1 MEFNPYSEW
10 LGIPPS
16 QVPPTHYRL
25 LGIRDFETE
34 PGRIDRAA
42 RTQESRLRL
51 HRDGLNASLSQQLL
65 HEIEEARIT
74 LTDPAR
80 KADYDRQLRRGTT
93 PLLVRPD
100 PALILPETDTEEVD
114 LTSEVPLDPIADS
127 SRRLFPLSAALWAAF
142 ATVLALAILAG
153 IILAVTTIS

>member
-1 MEFNPYSEW
+1 
-10 LGIPPS
+10 
-16 QVPPTHYRL
+16 
-25 LGIRDFETE
+25 
-34 PGRIDRAA
+34 
-42 RTQESRLRL
+42 
-51 HRDGLNASLSQQLL
+51 
-65 HEIEEARIT
+65 
-74 LTDPAR
+74 
-80 KADYDRQLRRGTT
+80 
-93 PLLVRPD
+93 LLVRPD